1 MTKDRNRNNLK
12 HETKE
17 WKKYRSYSLVTNA
30 GWKGGEERKT
40 LTFLSRTRTLDHRIL
55 RSEVLTHSYRFL
67 VNEPRS
73 TGSAGSSCIVLR
85 SSMSKVSCLKI
96 HSERKEIS
104 SSFVTKKK
112 KSFLTNDRKRINPF
126 RQIRLNDKLD
136 INADM
141 LINITGLEEAYL
153 SSHEGSMKLQ
163 HFWFQYHLRHLSV
176 WTITQLFMA
185 SLTASKLSSKFS
197 KRQRAKASD
206 FSSDWKIT
214 GSVTI
219 YS

>member
-40 LTFLSRTRTLDHRIL
+40 LTFLSRTRTLGHRFYDLKFSRIAIDFSL
-55 RSEVLTHSYRFL
+55 MSHEVQWIHK
-67 VNEPRS
+67 E
-73 TGSAGSSCIVLR
+73 SSCIVLR
-85 SSMSKVSCLKI
+85 SSMSKVSCIKI

-153 SSHEGSMKLQ
+153 SSHEELWSCSISDSSIICVTCLYELLHNYLWPLLLHPNSAVNSQ
-163 HFWFQYHLRHLSV
+163 RDRELRP
-176 WTITQLFMA
+176 QN
-185 SLTASKLSSKFS
+185 SLPTE
-197 KRQRAKASD
+197 R
-206 FSSDWKIT
+206 
-214 GSVTI
+214 
-219 YS
+219 